1 MLGIRSAPFYP
12 HPGKSSWNFSCSHWP
27 QNRLAPLPQSFTPL
41 LNSHANLL
49 HAAPAVVFQK
59 LQLPCIAG
67 SCALKCP
74 HLWLFPFISPHP
86 GSGNPEAIFSV
97 AQWEWAAVCLTEVHK
112 DWLYS
117 GTGDWWF
124 LCLPII
130 YLCIYLS
137 IYSLGEKAI
146 SCSSELKSPKPNLV
160 LRFLKLYWFAL
171 YSLFFKFFDI
181 ITDVTHFSPL
191 CSSPHRPFLPQSY
204 CFLCPWVMCINSLAI
219 LFTFFHSGWST
230 HLPSNICQ
238 IVSCIPNSGSFLS
251 VYFVH

>member
-97 AQWEWAAVCLTEVHK
+97 AQWEWAAVCLTEEVHK

-124 LCLPII
+124 LRLPII

-137 IYSLGEKAI
+137 IYSLGGKAI
-146 SCSSELKSPKPNLV
+146 FLFIRAQKSKAQFSAQVFKIILICP
-160 LRFLKLYWFAL
+160 
-171 YSLFFKFFDI
+171 LFSIF
-181 ITDVTHFSPL
+181 
-191 CSSPHRPFLPQSY
+191 
-204 CFLCPWVMCINSLAI
+204 
-219 LFTFFHSGWST
+219 
-230 HLPSNICQ
+230 
-238 IVSCIPNSGSFLS
+238 
-251 VYFVH
+251 